1 MSEEQQQQAIDTT
14 SQPPQVLFFYLQEKL
29 SSKYMQIF
37 KQVITKLEENEQQ
50 VKNTEISCAKK
61 AESNSTPVPNSTTY
75 GSVDNEIW

>member
-1 MSEEQQQQAIDTT
+1 
-14 SQPPQVLFFYLQEKL
+14 
-29 SSKYMQIF
+29 MQIF